1 MTSIIFSQAQ
11 HKIKNN
17 DIAAAGRQWC
27 TACQWPCCAM
37 STWVAIVLPLVL
49 LLLISVI
56 GITIGVLQSQSQC
69 ATPGVIIFFL

>member
-1 MTSIIFSQAQ
+1 MTSIIFLQAQ

-17 DIAAAGRQWC
+17 DIAAAGRQWR
-27 TACQWPCCAM
+27 TACQWPCCTM

-49 LLLISVI
+49 LLLISII

-69 ATPGVIIFFL
+69 ATPGVIICF